1 MQWVLSIKM
10 NYKYHQ
16 TAEWAELETV
26 SLGIFK
32 QRIHEHLG
40 GAVIRDVRVSEGL
53 ELGPG
58 SSKKCSFKNEF
69 VQWQHFIVK
78 FKKNLQ
84 SFKTLLGNRV
94 FQFWSYFQ
102 VFKLSTDLRANAK
115 KTYSEV

>member
-40 GAVIRDVRVSEGL
+40 GAVIRDVFLRGWNWV
-53 ELGPG
+53 LGVLRNVPLKMNLFNG
-58 SSKKCSFKNEF
+58 SIS
-69 VQWQHFIVK
+69 
-78 FKKNLQ
+78 L
-84 SFKTLLGNRV
+84 
-94 FQFWSYFQ
+94 
-102 VFKLSTDLRANAK
+102 
-115 KTYSEV
+115 